1 MCVAPAGFSRG
12 LGKQEGELEASNKFL
27 SGSRLGY
34 CPTEVT
40 ITPWAG
46 TGKYELMD
54 FCSGTGSKA
63 WSVGP
68 AVQPHCKL
76 TKRCHVPDLLS
87 CPSTLVGGKGA
98 PHVLTPTPY
107 GPAGG
112 GDAPSGTGTTLR
124 SLRCRLG
131 TGASRTSLLSLCT
144 GGRVKVI
151 SYLCRIFR
159 KPTYSKRGGGG
170 RHLHFL
176 LPPGPPSCVTYDP
189 MDPSTCFPREPRKP
203 NSLHHSS

>member
-12 LGKQEGELEASNKFL
+12 LGKRKQEGELEASNKFL

-68 AVQPHCKL
+68 AVLPHCKL

-87 CPSTLVGGKGA
+87 CPSTLVGVREHPMFSLTLPMGLLEEGTHLQGRA
-98 PHVLTPTPY
+98 P
-107 GPAGG
+107 
-112 GDAPSGTGTTLR
+112 R
-124 SLRCRLG
+124 
-131 TGASRTSLLSLCT
+131 
-144 GGRVKVI
+144 
-151 SYLCRIFR
+151 
-159 KPTYSKRGGGG
+159 
-170 RHLHFL
+170 
-176 LPPGPPSCVTYDP
+176 
-189 MDPSTCFPREPRKP
+189 
-203 NSLHHSS
+203 